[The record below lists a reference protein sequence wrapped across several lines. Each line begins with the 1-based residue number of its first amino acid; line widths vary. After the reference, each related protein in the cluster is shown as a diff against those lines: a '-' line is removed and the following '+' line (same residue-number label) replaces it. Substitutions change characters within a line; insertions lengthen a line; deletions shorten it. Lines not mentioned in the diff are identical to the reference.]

1 MRTFLS
7 VSMRKKQVLTSGA
20 TLVFASDTKSL
31 VSSDPMAEDRYT
43 IEVNGE
49 VLFKSLSQD
58 EYFDRMEDLALEY
71 YQRGVPRPES
81 IKTIIINENGEL
93 KNGSSL

>member
-1 MRTFLS
+1 MRPSYSRRTRK
-7 VSMRKKQVLTSGA
+7 VSYHLI
-20 TLVFASDTKSL
+20 
-31 VSSDPMAEDRYT
+31 PMAEDRYT
-43 IEVNGE
+43 IKVNGE

-81 IKTIIINENGEL
+81 IETIIINENGDL
-93 KNGSSL
+93 KNGSSR

>member
-1 MRTFLS
+1 MRPSYSRRTRK
-7 VSMRKKQVLTSGA
+7 VSYHLI
-20 TLVFASDTKSL
+20 
-31 VSSDPMAEDRYT
+31 PMAEDRYT

>member
-1 MRTFLS
+1 VRPSYSRRTRK
-7 VSMRKKQVLTSGA
+7 VSYHLIT
-20 TLVFASDTKSL
+20 
-31 VSSDPMAEDRYT
+31 MAEDRYT
-43 IEVNGE
+43 IQVNGE

-81 IKTIIINENGEL
+81 IQTIIINENGDL
-93 KNGSSL
+93 TNGNAI